1 MKYYLLLLFFSFS
14 IFGYSQ
20 PNYAIPLN
28 GSNQYVNIGAPVP
41 NSSSYTREAW
51 VYVGVVGGPQNI
63 ISSSNAPLWL
73 NNGLL
78 SAGHGGNYSQVS
90 DFSSFPAG
98 QWVHAAVTY
107 DAATTT
113 MRLFRNGV
121 QVGVNTS
128 VASNYANETTFI
140 GSHSGGNSLIN
151 GMIDEV
157 RIWNFALTAAQLKHN
172 MFRGPSL
179 SEPGLLA
186 YYKCDDGSGSVVTD
200 ATGNINGNF
209 INSSPGWSA
218 SPVTYNM
225 NALNFDGVNDHVV
238 VPHSVSSDFTLEYWM
253 ITTSTGPGGAQWYN
267 GHGIVD
273 AEVGGGTNDWGTSLV
288 GSKLA
293 FGIGNPDQT
302 VFSTADVNTGN
313 WVHVA
318 VSWQQSSGTMK
329 MYING
334 ADQGNFSTGST
345 NTRTAPPRITFG
357 MLQTNNNTFNGSLD
371 EVRIWDVVRTQS
383 QIQAAMNFEINPAA
397 ESSLVAYYSF
407 NQGIPGGTNTGL
419 VTAYDMKG
427 SNNGTLN
434 NFGLSSATSNF
445 ITQNNSLFVLPL
457 QWRSFTAEKQGNKSQ
472 LNWTTEQEQNTKDF
486 VVQHSKDGTVW
497 VDITVIT
504 ANGNTNTPSTYQFRH
519 ENPVRGINYYRIRQ
533 RDLDGQ
539 SSYSSTR
546 ILFFNATGSAL
557 TVFQNPVVNGTL
569 SLNLSESRWV
579 SFHSSDGRLIW
590 RKFMNAGLQSVDVS
604 RLGKGIYFLVTDA
617 GSERVLLQ

>member
-1 MKYYLLLLFFSFS
+1 MKYILLLLFFTFT

-28 GSNQYVNIGAPVP
+28 GSNQYVNIGAPIP
-41 NSSSYTREAW
+41 NNSSYTKEAW
-51 VYVGVVGGPQNI
+51 VNVGAIGGAQNI
-63 ISSSNAPLWL
+63 ISSTNTPLWL
-73 NNGLL
+73 NNGNL
-78 SAGHGGNYSQVS
+78 SAGHGGNYSQVTGG
-90 DFSSFPAG
+90 SFPAG

-113 MRLFRNGV
+113 MRLYRNGV
-121 QVGVNTS
+121 QVGINTS
-128 VASNYANETTFI
+128 VSSNYANETTFI
-140 GSHSGGNSLIN
+140 GSHFGGNSLIN

-157 RIWNFALTAAQLKHN
+157 RIWDYALTAAQLKHN

-200 ATGNINGNF
+200 ATGNINGNY
-209 INSSPGWSA
+209 INASPGWSA

-225 NALNFDGVNDHVV
+225 NALHFDGANDHVV

-253 ITTSTGPGGAQWYN
+253 RTTSTGPGGSQWFN
-267 GHGIVD
+267 GNGIVD

-302 VFSTADVNTGN
+302 IFSTADVNTGN

-334 ADQGNFSTGST
+334 ADQGTFPAGST
-345 NTRTAPPRITFG
+345 NTRNAPPRITFG
-357 MLQTNNNTFNGSLD
+357 MLQTNNNMFNGSID
-371 EVRIWDVVRTQS
+371 EVRIWNVVRTQP
-383 QIQAAMNFEINPAA
+383 QIQVAMNFEINPAA

-407 NQGIPGGTNTGL
+407 NQGIPDGTNTGL

-427 SNNGTLN
+427 DNNGTLN
-434 NFGLSSATSNF
+434 NFSLNSTTSNF
-445 ITQNNSLFVLPL
+445 VTQNNSLFVLPL
-457 QWRSFTAEKQGNKSQ
+457 QWRSFTAEKQGEKS
-472 LNWTTEQEQNTKDF
+472 LLRWITEQEQHTKDF
-486 VVQHSKDGTVW
+486 VVQHSKDGRDW
-497 VDITVIT
+497 VDMAVIPAT
-504 ANGNTNTPSTYQFRH
+504 GNTNSQSTYQFRH
-519 ENPVRGINYYRIRQ
+519 ENPVQGINYYRIRQ

-546 ILFFNATGSAL
+546 TLFFNTKGSVITL
-557 TVFQNPVVNGTL
+557 FQNPVVSGTL
-569 SLNLSESRWV
+569 QFNLSDSRWV
-579 SFHSSDGRLIW
+579 SFYSSDGKIIW
-590 RKFMNAGLQSVDVS
+590 RKFMNAGVQSADVS
-604 RLGKGIYFLVTDA
+604 RLAKGIYILVTDA
-617 GSERVLLQ
+617 GSERILVQ